1 MFSGLVGAGVGA
13 PVWLVEL
20 SQRSFTATWMEG
32 PYGAGEAHLRDV
44 QWLHIHGG
52 DDGGGCYLC
61 DFVAGQEL
69 VAEFLPELHLDI
81 ILLDQ

>member
-1 MFSGLVGAGVGA
+1 
-13 PVWLVEL
+13 
-20 SQRSFTATWMEG
+20 MEG

-69 VAEFLPELHLDI
+69 VAELLPELHLDI
-81 ILLDQ
+81 ILLDQWEMILWKLWCDNNHEIILLCFNQLF